1 MRRVPAET
9 VVVDLVVVA
18 LSRRLRRLQIGA
30 VVRVALATRS
40 GAGTGQ
46 DSARTIAA
54 RSGTQEIGAIAQ
66 RIGTHAFNRQGKRG
80 RTKHLIITMHG
91 KGISRFADFDFRFS
105 IIEFSVF
112 HFMQD
117 QIGANIGGC
126 CRSWLHTIV
135 ECWLC
140 VRGPVDG

>member
-30 VVRVALATRS
+30 VVRVALATQS

-46 DSARTIAA
+46 AEDSARTIAA

-105 IIEFSVF
+105 IIEFWFFISCK
-112 HFMQD
+112 
-117 QIGANIGGC
+117 I
-126 CRSWLHTIV
+126 R
-135 ECWLC
+135 
-140 VRGPVDG
+140 